1 LAHWRIRTLDA
12 ALLGAGAAALVASTV
27 HAYSWLSLALVLA
40 SLAMAGAS
48 FWSCHTLQGRRAAW
62 SFFAVAAS
70 LGWFAE
76 QMGST
81 RGWFFGDYSYTDVL
95 GPRLAAVPIVIPLM
109 WFGLCHIGL
118 LMASLVLWRAPV
130 PPVAGWRSSL
140 LAALLAAMVVT
151 AFDLGADPYFVYQ
164 LKAWI
169 MAKKDG
175 GWFGETVRG
184 FEGWMLVSFTI
195 VAIFLAVAR
204 PREACSGAP
213 ARRAAALV
221 PIAVYAGL
229 MVFQIALT
237 QPIALRVIAFFAMG
251 IPALIAWA
259 AWSQWS
265 RLQTREAAA

>member
-1 LAHWRIRTLDA
+1 MAHRGIRASDA
-12 ALLGAGAAALVASTV
+12 ALLGAGAAALVGWTL

-48 FWSCHTLQGRRAAW
+48 FWSCHVLLGRRSAW
-62 SFFAVAAS
+62 TFLAIAAS

-76 QMGST
+76 QMGSS

-95 GPRLAAVPIVIPLM
+95 GPRLVDVPIVIPLM
-109 WFGLCHIGL
+109 WFGLTHIGL
-118 LMASLVLWRAPV
+118 LMASLLLWRQPT
-130 PPVAGWRSSL
+130 PPAAGWRFGL

-195 VAIFLAVAR
+195 VACFLALAR
-204 PREACSGAP
+204 PRASVSGTVAQ
-213 ARRAAALV
+213 RAALL
-221 PIAVYAGL
+221 PILVYAGL
-229 MVFQIALT
+229 MVFQIVMS

-251 IPALIAWA
+251 IPALIAWV
-259 AWSQWS
+259 AWAQW
-265 RLQTREAAA
+265 RRTATQEAAA